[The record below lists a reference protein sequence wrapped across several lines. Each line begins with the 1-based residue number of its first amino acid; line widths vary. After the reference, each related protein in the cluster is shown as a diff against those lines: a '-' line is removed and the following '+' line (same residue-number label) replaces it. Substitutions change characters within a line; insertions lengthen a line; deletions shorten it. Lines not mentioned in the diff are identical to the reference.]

1 MFNVPEQPQ
10 EEANFPLSWYKH
22 IHCHYLW
29 RDDIT
34 QGERQYLYI
43 RLLISHTHT
52 HTHTLRNHGVRKQ
65 LNVAYCSEQKP
76 GNTTFLSNL
85 SGHKH
90 YLELYRLTL
99 LREHLVPLYR
109 ELKIESVLKL
119 MR

>member
-52 HTHTLRNHGVRKQ
+52 HTHT
-65 LNVAYCSEQKP
+65 QKP
-76 GNTTFLSNL
+76 WRKKTAKRSLLFWAKAW
-85 SGHKH
+85 KH
-90 YLELYRLTL
+90 N
-99 LREHLVPLYR
+99 
-109 ELKIESVLKL
+109 ISVKP
-119 MR
+119 